1 MSADRSATIFCGTPR
16 RVPLDT
22 GRTTPPLP
30 GAASAQPAPA
40 PPCSAPPLPTGPC
53 PVCPR
58 LAQEFEP
65 YRQAAYWQAMHQ
77 RALQRQQQLQQRI
90 TELEAKL
97 RLRDQQ
103 LFGRKTETSAATAPP
118 PPTPATAPPR
128 RRRGQ
133 QRGRPGPARRDH
145 SHLPAVGE
153 DRDLPGAQCCCQPCG
168 RPFAPVS
175 GTEDSTILEV
185 DVK

>member
-53 PVCPR
+53 PLCPR

-65 YRQAAYWQAMHQ
+65 YRQAAYWKARHQ
-77 RALQRQQQLQQRI
+77 RGLQREAELQQRVAA
-90 TELEAKL
+90 LEAQL

-103 LFGRKTETSAATAPP
+103 LFGRKTETKAAGTAPA
-118 PPTPATAPPR
+118 PATAPAPPR
-128 RRRGQ
+128 PRG
-133 QRGRPGPARRDH
+133 
-145 SHLPAVGE
+145 
-153 DRDLPGAQCCCQPCG
+153 
-168 RPFAPVS
+168 
-175 GTEDSTILEV
+175 
-185 DVK
+185 

>member
-1 MSADRSATIFCGTPR
+1 MSADRSATIFCGTAR

-65 YRQAAYWQAMHQ
+65 YRQAAYWKAMHQ
-77 RALQRQQQLQQRI
+77 QAVDREGRLRQRI
-90 TELEAKL
+90 AFLEATL
-97 RLRDQQ
+97 RLREQQ
-103 LFGRKTETSAATAPP
+103 LFGRKTETTAATTAPP
-118 PPTPATAPPR
+118 LPTPAAPR
-128 RRRGQ
+128 RRPRGQ
-133 QRGRPGPARRDH
+133 Q
-145 SHLPAVGE
+145 
-153 DRDLPGAQCCCQPCG
+153 
-168 RPFAPVS
+168 
-175 GTEDSTILEV
+175 
-185 DVK
+185 